1 MFNCALQIS
10 VVNINFS
17 DWFLSLFWAA
27 DYQKRINA
35 CKQNIEEAETEV
47 VTDAE
52 LDRLQY
58 ELEEAIQE
66 QQSIHQ
72 ELR

>member
-27 DYQKRINA
+27 GYQKRINA

-47 VTDAE
+47 VADAE
-52 LDRLQY
+52 LDHLQY
-58 ELEEAIQE
+58 ELEEVIQE

-72 ELR
+72 QLR

>member
-17 DWFLSLFWAA
+17 DWFLSLFWAV
-27 DYQKRINA
+27 DYQERINA

-47 VTDAE
+47 VADAE